1 MSKHMFN
8 PEEVSILLVD
18 DNLLNLEVIQGTLE
32 SAGYKNLTAVDKP
45 LKLSSILQ
53 ENTFDLILL
62 DINMPIL
69 DGFGVL
75 SLIHQLFPEWERPPV
90 IMLTAQDGL
99 EHRIRALDSGASDYI
114 TKPFNRKELLIRV
127 ALHLENWVM
136 KQTLMAEKQTLEDK
150 VRKRTK
156 AMQEA
161 HFEIVDRLGRA
172 AEYRDN
178 ETGNHVKRVSL
189 VAEAIAKS
197 AGYDEAFCHLIR
209 AASPLHD
216 VGKIGISD
224 LIMLKP
230 GNFTDEE
237 FAIMQEHVA
246 IGGEILADSQSEIL
260 KMAHE
265 IAMTH
270 HEKFNGKG
278 YPQGLSGEDIPLSG
292 RIVAIADVFD
302 ALISERPYKKA
313 WPVQKAVDLIVREKG
328 EHFDPKLVEA
338 FVSIVSEVKAINE
351 LYRD

>member
-1 MSKHMFN
+1 MFN
-8 PEEVSILLVD
+8 PEEVKLLLVD

-32 SAGYKNLTAVDKP
+32 SAGYKNFTSVDKP

-53 ENTFDLILL
+53 EQSFDLILL
-62 DINMPIL
+62 DINMPIM

-75 SLIHQLFPEWERPPV
+75 SLIHQLFSEFERPPV
-90 IMLTAQDGL
+90 IMLTAQDDL
-99 EHRIRALDSGASDYI
+99 DYRIRALDSGASDYI

-136 KQTLMAEKQTLEDK
+136 KKTLMEEKQTLEQK
-150 VRKRTK
+150 VRARTK

-189 VAEAIAKS
+189 VAEAIAKA
-197 AGYDEAFCHLIR
+197 AGYDDAFCNLIR
-209 AASPLHD
+209 AASPMHD

-230 GNFTDEE
+230 GGFTDEE
-237 FAIMQEHVA
+237 FSIMQSHVA
-246 IGGEILADSQSEIL
+246 IGGEILADSQSDIL
-260 KMAHE
+260 KMAYE
-265 IAMTH
+265 ITMTH

-278 YPQGLSGEDIPLSG
+278 YPQGLVGEGIPISG

-313 WPVQKAVDLIVREKG
+313 WPIQKAVELIFKEKG
-328 EHFDPKLVEA
+328 EHFDPSLVEA
-338 FVSIVSEVKAINE
+338 FMSIVPEVTAINE
-351 LYRD
+351 RYRD